1 VIEMLTIRPPGSDP
15 NKTKAAN
22 TMKTSIISL
31 AIFLGMVSR
40 VTHGACSVVP
50 IASEAH
56 DCDNPL
62 SSLVGTRRR
71 LLRQN
76 KRGLQ
81 EDEKEAESDADKK
94 EE

>member
-1 VIEMLTIRPPGSDP
+1 MLTIRAPGSDR

-22 TMKTSIISL
+22 TMKTSIIL
-31 AIFLGMVSR
+31 LTIFLGMVSR
-40 VTHGACSVVP
+40 VTHGACSMVP
-50 IASEAH
+50 IASEGQ
-56 DCDNPL
+56 DCDNL
-62 SSLVGTRRR
+62 MSSLVGTRRR

-81 EDEKEAESDADKK
+81 EDEKEAEADVEKK